1 MDKRFDVR
9 FHPDAWKEYKGL
21 DNSIIELVDKV
32 IDKLEYRAETTLKNL
47 SNLNESKLAGCK
59 ELKLRDAGIRI
70 VFRVTSEIV
79 EFLRVVYIY
88 TIERRNDGLVFKIAD
103 KRNKDL
109 KTLNKVELKKRSNES
124 EK

>member
-32 IDKLEYRAETTLKNL
+32 IDKLEYRADELGKNL